1 MVQFD
6 GRLFNVPQP
15 GLFEAGSSWMS
26 RLALAQGA
34 SLSEVL
40 KLFRFIG
47 HVDLDRRLRGNRLAQ
62 IRRVCGLPNSALAI
76 HERVMTSLESMH
88 PVGEHYLAQ
97 TESNRP
103 RFRFCPQCLSEMRS
117 PHFPIH
123 WRFIAWRW
131 CSVHDCLLEDTCP
144 NCARPTSFPTD
155 IATSKAGRLGY
166 AMLNRCLSCGQRL
179 DRITP
184 CYLQIDGFRRVS
196 RLEQMILENGRALL
210 AALYHGWF
218 SIEGRRGHFQLS
230 KLKEIERNGGLPMR
244 LDWLPSEK
252 VRLRKPVGERFG
264 LSDWNAFMNDD

>member
-1 MVQFD
+1 MHRCCSTISGLARKPISSSAAAISAVNSHCLTDRQDMVQFD

-40 KLFRFIG
+40 KLFRLIG

-103 RFRFCPQCLSEMRS
+103 RFRYCPQCLSEMRS
-117 PHFPIH
+117 PH
-123 WRFIAWRW
+123 
-131 CSVHDCLLEDTCP
+131 L
-144 NCARPTSFPTD
+144 
-155 IATSKAGRLGY
+155 Y
-166 AMLNRCLSCGQRL
+166 LS
-179 DRITP
+179 T
-184 CYLQIDGFRRVS
+184 
-196 RLEQMILENGRALL
+196 
-210 AALYHGWF
+210 
-218 SIEGRRGHFQLS
+218 
-230 KLKEIERNGGLPMR
+230 
-244 LDWLPSEK
+244 
-252 VRLRKPVGERFG
+252 
-264 LSDWNAFMNDD
+264 